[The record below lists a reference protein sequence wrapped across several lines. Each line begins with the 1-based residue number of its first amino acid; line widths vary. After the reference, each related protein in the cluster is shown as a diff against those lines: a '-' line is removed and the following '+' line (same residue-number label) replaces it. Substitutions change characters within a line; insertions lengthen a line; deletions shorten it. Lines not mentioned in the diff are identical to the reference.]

1 MPYDTVFLFKIIL
14 IKVSFRKGDDGWMEQ
29 STAVQDENNAKSPKA
44 VDKLVSN
51 EENASPDTPDKFKI
65 DLKSNAN
72 SDSI

>member
-1 MPYDTVFLFKIIL
+1 M
-14 IKVSFRKGDDGWMEQ
+14 DGWN
-29 STAVQDENNAKSPKA
+29 TVQLCKMKIMQRVQKA

-72 SDSI
+72 SDST